1 MLRSL
6 DQVKFLELKMM
17 NVDEDDWIAP
27 KNIEAVVKG
36 VVLEKLIINYSNKPP
51 REEKKL
57 VKTDKSR

>member
-1 MLRSL
+1 
-6 DQVKFLELKMM
+6 MM
-17 NVDEDDWIAP
+17 NVDDDDWIAP